1 MNRAARHHAYRWLGC
16 ALAAAPAFVTPQAGA
31 DGVARLLHC
40 TWPDGSSLGVIHRHG
55 TPLALTAGAVSG
67 ARECAT
73 RSTQPATQDGLAGW
87 RFDWHDGALGDT
99 FSAELQPL
107 PNGGFVMSLM
117 RPEASGPGR
126 VRCGPLSLPARAE
139 LRLGTAAC
147 QESDDRSQALQSA
160 WQALRRA
167 LIEGDATAFRGVLAA
182 QVELAE
188 GASGDSP
195 RVAAG
200 EVAAHLACVA
210 ALTRDGQP
218 LAEWARV
225 RPHILAAP
233 TGLAWQGV
241 GAVNLGGYA
250 GLAWEAGQWR
260 LGWLN
265 ASRAVILRQC
275 TPSLP
280 LR

>member
-1 MNRAARHHAYRWLGC
+1 MNNAASHG
-16 ALAAAPAFVTPQAGA
+16 AAWGLCLTLVAGPVSGSPAAGG
-31 DGVARLLHC
+31 DGAATLLRC

-55 TPLALTAGAVSG
+55 APLALTAGAVSG

-73 RSTQPATQDGLAGW
+73 RSTQPATQDGVAGW
-87 RFDWHDGALGDT
+87 RFDWHDDALGGT

-107 PNGGFVMSLM
+107 PQGGFVVSLA
-117 RPEASGPGR
+117 RPEGSRPGR
-126 VRCGPLSLPARAE
+126 VRCGPLSVPARAE
-139 LRLGTAAC
+139 LRPGTAAC
-147 QESDDRSQALQSA
+147 AESEDRSQALQTT
-160 WQALRRA
+160 WQTLRQAL
-167 LIEGDATAFRGVLAA
+167 LGGDAAAFRGVLAA

-188 GASGDSP
+188 GASSDSP
-195 RVAAG
+195 RVAAA

-210 ALTRDGQP
+210 TLTRAGQP

-225 RPHILAAP
+225 RPHILTAP

-280 LR
+280 PR

>member
-1 MNRAARHHAYRWLGC
+1 MSHVASHGAARWLC
-16 ALAAAPAFVTPQAGA
+16 LALVAGPVSGSPATGGEGAAT
-31 DGVARLLHC
+31 LLRC

-55 TPLALTAGAVSG
+55 TPLALTAGAVAG

-73 RSTQPATQDGLAGW
+73 RSTQPATREGAAAW
-87 RFDWHDGALGDT
+87 RFDWDDSVLGDT
-99 FSAELQPL
+99 FRAELQPL
-107 PNGGFVMSLM
+107 PNGGFVVSLA
-117 RPEASGPGR
+117 RPAASGPGR
-126 VRCGPLSLPARAE
+126 VRCGPVSLPARAE
-139 LRLGTAAC
+139 LRPGTAAC
-147 QESDDRSQALQSA
+147 QESDDRSQALQGT

-167 LIEGDATAFRGVLAA
+167 LLEGDPTAFRGVLAA

-195 RVAAG
+195 RVAAS

-210 ALTRDGQP
+210 ALTRAGQP
-218 LAEWARV
+218 LAEWARA

-233 TGLAWQGV
+233 TGLAWQGAGEV
-241 GAVNLGGYA
+241 SLGGYA

-265 ASRAVILRQC
+265 ASRAVILRDC
-275 TPSLP
+275 TPP
-280 LR
+280 PPPR

>member
-1 MNRAARHHAYRWLGC
+1 MNNAVSPGAAWGLC
-16 ALAAAPAFVTPQAGA
+16 LALVAGPVFGASATGGEGAATM
-31 DGVARLLHC
+31 LSC

-55 TPLALTAGAVSG
+55 IPLALTAGAVSG

-73 RSTQPATQDGLAGW
+73 RSTQPATQDGAAGW
-87 RFDWHDGALGDT
+87 RFDWHDAPLGDT
-99 FSAELQPL
+99 FQAEVQTL
-107 PNGGFVMSLM
+107 PQGGFVVSLT

-139 LRLGTAAC
+139 LRPGTAAC
-147 QESDDRSQALQSA
+147 QESDDRSQALQGT
-160 WQALRRA
+160 WQVLRKAL
-167 LIEGDATAFRGVLAA
+167 LDGDAEAFRGVLEA

-200 EVAAHLACVA
+200 EVAAHVSCVA
-210 ALTRDGQP
+210 TLARAGQP

-225 RPHILAAP
+225 RPHILTAP
-233 TGLAWQGV
+233 TELAWQGA
-241 GAVNLGGYA
+241 GEVNLGGYA
-250 GLAWEAGQWR
+250 ALSWEAGQWR
-260 LGWLN
+260 LSWLN

-275 TPSLP
+275 TPP
-280 LR
+280 PR